1 MKFWPWLGESR
12 RGRSRGASS
21 AWTLTLFVH
30 LIVFVVS
37 FWSTNMSTIAI
48 SPAVIVVDVGTV
60 DPRERHSMV
69 FDTFAGLAPGQ
80 ALELVSDH
88 NPEPLLEEFVAEL
101 PDGFW
106 WRREKGHLNLWR
118 VLIGKPATAL
128 D

>member
-1 MKFWPWLGESR
+1 
-12 RGRSRGASS
+12 
-21 AWTLTLFVH
+21 
-30 LIVFVVS
+30 
-37 FWSTNMSTIAI
+37 MSTIAI
-48 SPAVIVVDVGTV
+48 PASVIVVDVGTV

-69 FDTFAGLAPGQ
+69 FDTFSGLAPGQ

-106 WRREKGHLNLWR
+106 WRGEKGPHDLWR
-118 VLIGKPATAL
+118 GLIVKPETAL

>member
-1 MKFWPWLGESR
+1 
-12 RGRSRGASS
+12 
-21 AWTLTLFVH
+21 
-30 LIVFVVS
+30 
-37 FWSTNMSTIAI
+37 MSTIAI

>member
-1 MKFWPWLGESR
+1 
-12 RGRSRGASS
+12 
-21 AWTLTLFVH
+21 
-30 LIVFVVS
+30 
-37 FWSTNMSTIAI
+37 MSTIAI
-48 SPAVIVVDVGTV
+48 PASVIVVDVGTV

-88 NPEPLLEEFVAEL
+88 NPEPLLEEFVIEL

-106 WRREKGHLNLWR
+106 WRGEKDPDNLWR
-118 VLIGKPATAL
+118 VLIVKPETGL

>member
-1 MKFWPWLGESR
+1 
-12 RGRSRGASS
+12 
-21 AWTLTLFVH
+21 
-30 LIVFVVS
+30 
-37 FWSTNMSTIAI
+37 MSTTAI
-48 SPAVIVVDVGTV
+48 PAAVIVVDVGTV

-101 PDGFW
+101 PDRFW
-106 WRREKGHLNLWR
+106 WRGEKDALNLWR
-118 VLIGKPATAL
+118 VVIGKPETETAA